1 MSPEMYCCCKMQ
13 SSWIFVYENKQ
24 VWGICENHFASDA
37 HRLFVKNVI
46 NIQTNTLYSPDEI
59 FSKILAEAI

>member
-1 MSPEMYCCCKMQ
+1 MQ
-13 SSWIFVYENKQ
+13 SSWIFVYTNKQ
-24 VWGICENHFASDA
+24 VWGICENHFEFDA

-59 FSKILAEAI
+59 FCKVLEESI